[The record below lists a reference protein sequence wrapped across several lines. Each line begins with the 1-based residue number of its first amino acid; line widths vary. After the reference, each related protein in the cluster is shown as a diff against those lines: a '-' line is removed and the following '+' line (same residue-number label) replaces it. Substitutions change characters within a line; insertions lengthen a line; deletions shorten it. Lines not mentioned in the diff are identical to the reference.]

1 MASSAAKTTAS
12 KPAAPTATS
21 NSTASKT
28 TVKARGAF
36 TRGQTIVGLHV
47 ESPEAKRL
55 SEDKR
60 RDANWKRW
68 GPYLSERQ
76 WATVREDYSP
86 NGSW

>member
-1 MASSAAKTTAS
+1 MATSTAKTSAAKKTAS
-12 KPAAPTATS
+12 PT
-21 NSTASKT
+21 NNSKT

-36 TRGQTIVGLHV
+36 TRSQTIVGIDV
-47 ESPEAKRL
+47 ESAEAKRL